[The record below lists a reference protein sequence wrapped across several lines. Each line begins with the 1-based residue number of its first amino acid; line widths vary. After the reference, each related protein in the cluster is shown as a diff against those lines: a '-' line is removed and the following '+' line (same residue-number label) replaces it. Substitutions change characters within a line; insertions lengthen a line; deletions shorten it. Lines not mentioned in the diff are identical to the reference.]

1 MSEEALK
8 ALSDRASEAHAR
20 IQATYQHINPVVGVR
35 RGMRDSGIPADA
47 MTIDCL
53 QTRRRILMIL
63 HDGEPDVLLY
73 QFGCIDEDAGDDFE
87 RITLNEVD
95 VERLF
100 EWMRDYFSV
109 QRFMRVGKLPLVFGP
124 HSRHTTAESAE

>member
-100 EWMRDYFSV
+100 EWMRDYFSDS
-109 QRFMRVGKLPLVFGP
+109 G
-124 HSRHTTAESAE
+124 S